1 MCIYFCSSII
11 YFVLVRWPIFINA
24 VKSIDFVD
32 SSVDVIQ
39 FPFSDGGEGALPVIQ
54 KHVAHK
60 LIECVTQDA
69 MGNPIK
75 ASYLTFN
82 DNKTAWIDHSKASG
96 LAYMPVKKSN
106 ITLTYI
112 FGTGLMVVGAIS
124 MGCTKII
131 LGVGGSTINDEVS
144 GIFQALGGNLKDK
157 TGNELNKGGFF

>member
-32 SSVDVIQ
+32 SSVDAIQ

-69 MGNPIK
+69 MGNLIK
-75 ASYLTFN
+75 ASYFIN
-82 DNKTAWIDHSKASG
+82 DNKTAWIELYKATG
-96 LAYMPVKKSN
+96 LADMPVEKRN
-106 ITLTYI
+106 ITLTSTFGKGLTHGKGCYKHGLYRNYI
-112 FGTGLMVVGAIS
+112 RFW
-124 MGCTKII
+124 C
-131 LGVGGSTINDEVS
+131 
-144 GIFQALGGNLKDK
+144 
-157 TGNELNKGGFF
+157 

>member
-1 MCIYFCSSII
+1 M
-11 YFVLVRWPIFINA
+11 NA

-39 FPFSDGGEGALPVIQ
+39 FPFSDGGEDALPVIQ

-60 LIECVTQDA
+60 LIECVNQDA

-82 DNKTAWIDHSKASG
+82 DNKTAWIELSKATG
-96 LAYMPVKKSN
+96 LADMPVEKRN
-106 ITLTYI
+106 ITLTST
-112 FGTGLMVVGAIS
+112 FGKGLMVKDAIS
-124 MGCTKII
+124 MGCTEII
-131 LGVGGSTINDEVS
+131 LGFGVSATNDGGA

-157 TGNELNKGGFF
+157 TGNELNKGGSFFK